1 MLMVVLSC
9 GVLMIEKLFVNCAFH
24 HQPSLSSAATLAM
37 EADYCLQ
44 LVIIFDNHIA
54 CIINNYYCHSR

>member
-24 HQPSLSSAATLAM
+24 HQPSPSSAATLAM

-54 CIINNYYCHSR
+54 CN

>member
-44 LVIIFDNHIA
+44 LV
-54 CIINNYYCHSR
+54 